1 MTKVIILKFLGGSDE
16 VRIPVPE
23 DMASEVAA
31 SAASWMAGAEVSTLF
46 DVRRADAAQAQVIVN
61 WGHVISCR
69 IAESETV
76 KLGAAA
82 EAVGVQSF

>member
-1 MTKVIILKFLGGSDE
+1 MTKVIILKFVGGNDE

-23 DMASEVAA
+23 DMASEVAD
-31 SAASWMAGAEVSTLF
+31 SAASRMAGAEVSTLF
-46 DVRRADAAQAQVIVN
+46 DVRRVDAAHAQVIVN
-61 WGHVISCR
+61 WGHVTTCR

-82 EAVGVQSF
+82 EAVGVTTF